1 MIWLL
6 LSILFS
12 SLLMI
17 IFIFFKKYEIN
28 TFYAIVVNY
37 LVCVLVA
44 LNFSIDYPWSA
55 YTTGWLPWAVLL
67 GMFFI
72 SLFFLIA
79 RTAQTMGAS
88 VTSVSMKL
96 GYIFPIIIAF
106 TYYNESITAIK
117 IIGIFLT
124 ILAVI
129 LTSFK
134 KEKDSKKIDFKLLI
148 FPLIIFLGSG
158 FADSV
163 VQGVNN
169 NYFQNGGNEMFVL
182 VTFMSAFTF
191 GFIAA
196 LVKMKKEKTN
206 HFSKKTIIA
215 GIILGVPNY
224 FSIYMLFQAL
234 SVDLWEDSFVFP
246 VNNIGIV
253 VLSTLLALII
263 FKEKLNKYNILGL
276 AMAITS
282 IVLLNLKYLS

>member
-17 IFIFFKKYEIN
+17 IFIFFKKYEVN

-44 LNFSIDYPWSA
+44 LNFSFDYPWSA

-196 LVKMKKEKTN
+196 LVKMIKEKTN
-206 HFSKKTIIA
+206 HFNKKTIIA

-282 IVLLNLKYLS
+282 IILLNLKYLS